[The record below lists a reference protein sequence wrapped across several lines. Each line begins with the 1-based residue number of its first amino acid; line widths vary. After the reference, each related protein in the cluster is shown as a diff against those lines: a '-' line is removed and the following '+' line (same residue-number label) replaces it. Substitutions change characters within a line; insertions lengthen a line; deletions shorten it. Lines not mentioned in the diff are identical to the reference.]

1 MKNEKF
7 DQIIDEVY
15 KHYQETH
22 EYEPFILDD
31 EMGLTKED
39 FVKKATNNYG
49 FGFLFGITLNERELS
64 YDERF
69 RIAYKDLELRKKL
82 ESESKMLNY
91 PDGHNKVMNEDN
103 IPTKVITLFYKGEEI
118 EVYE

>member
-1 MKNEKF
+1 MQKF

-22 EYEPFILDD
+22 EYEPFILAD

-39 FVKKATNNYG
+39 FVKKATNNYS

-64 YDERF
+64 LEERNKWSWDNWG
-69 RIAYKDLELRKKL
+69 ISCEM
-82 ESESKMLNY
+82 ESVLNEQEV
-91 PDGHNKVMNEDN
+91 PKR
-103 IPTKVITLFYKGEEI
+103 VITLFYKGEEI